1 MAIWSSSG
9 FVVLFVAIA
18 LLWMLFPLSIFIS
31 FVQNS
36 KFNVVGYDNDRP
48 TIDTKISSYRS
59 IRRII
64 SDNNEI
70 VMIVLS

>member
-1 MAIWSSSG
+1 
-9 FVVLFVAIA
+9 
-18 LLWMLFPLSIFIS
+18 MLFPLSIFIS